1 MTSSRRWST
10 TAAAL
15 YVLWGVL
22 HMGLGLSMV
31 IGDLADGVPGTE
43 SAAESL
49 LYFICVTTLG
59 AQAIFVAVTMNR
71 VNSRLGF
78 WLNAVVL
85 GVVDLAFLVLLA
97 IPGYVDLIGA
107 IVGPAVWVLATAC
120 AALALRSPST

>member
-1 MTSSRRWST
+1 MTGNRRWAT

-15 YVLWGVL
+15 YTAWGVL
-22 HMGLGLSMV
+22 HMGLGVSMV
-31 IGDLADGVPGTE
+31 IGDLADGAPDTE

-49 LYFICVTTLG
+49 LYFLCVTTLG

-97 IPGYVDLIGA
+97 APGYVDLIGA
-107 IVGPAVWVLATAC
+107 IVGPVVWLLATVC
-120 AALALRSPST
+120 AAVALRHPST

>member
-1 MTSSRRWST
+1 MTGNRRWST
-10 TAAAL
+10 VAAAL
-15 YVLWGVL
+15 YVVWGVL

-49 LYFICVTTLG
+49 LYFVCVTTLG

-85 GVVDLAFLVLLA
+85 GVVDLAFLLLLA
-97 IPGYVDLIGA
+97 VPGYVDLIGA
-107 IVGPAVWVLATAC
+107 IVGPVVWVLATVC
-120 AALALRSPST
+120 AAVALRSPST

>member
-1 MTSSRRWST
+1 MTANRRWST

-15 YVLWGVL
+15 YTVWGVL
-22 HMGLGLSMV
+22 HMGLGVSMV
-31 IGDLADGVPGTE
+31 IGDLADGAPGTE

-59 AQAIFVAVTMNR
+59 AQAIFVAATMNR
-71 VNSRLGF
+71 LNSRLGF

-97 IPGYVDLIGA
+97 APGYVDLIGA
-107 IVGPAVWVLATAC
+107 IVGPVVWLLATAC
-120 AALALRSPST
+120 ATVALRRPST